1 MGKGHMELVLAHAI
15 AAVAGGSA
23 ATAPAG
29 FSLTVKNG
37 KEARLLNFWTDV
49 QTAGFT
55 RLTSPSMHDQTL
67 GYQVRQAVSD
77 TDLRMPMGLGLDL
90 TPQEDLAVTISG
102 AATAGDVETFAG
114 LMYYEELGGV
124 SAASRGI
131 SWEEFKKRRAPGGL
145 VTIPATIT
153 AAGATG
159 GVSGEE
165 LITAESNLLK
175 ANEDYAVLGCI
186 TSVECAA
193 LTMRGP
199 DTGNVHIAVPG
210 NEIDID
216 MMAGF
221 FLLMARAHDLP
232 IIPVINSG
240 NRASTYIGCVQ
251 DENAAAV
258 ACSWILHK
266 LK

>member
-1 MGKGHMELVLAHAI
+1 MGKGHIELVLAHAI
-15 AAVAGGSA
+15 AAAAGGTA

-55 RLTSPSMHDQTL
+55 RITSPSMHDQTQ

-77 TDLRMPMGLGLDL
+77 CDLRIPMGIGLDL

-114 LMYYEELGGV
+114 LMYYEGLGRV
-124 SAASRGI
+124 SETAQGI
-131 SWEEFKKRRAPGGL
+131 SFQEFQKRRATGGL

-175 ANEDYAVLGCI
+175 ANTDYAVLGCI

-221 FLLMARAHDLP
+221 FLLLARAHDLP